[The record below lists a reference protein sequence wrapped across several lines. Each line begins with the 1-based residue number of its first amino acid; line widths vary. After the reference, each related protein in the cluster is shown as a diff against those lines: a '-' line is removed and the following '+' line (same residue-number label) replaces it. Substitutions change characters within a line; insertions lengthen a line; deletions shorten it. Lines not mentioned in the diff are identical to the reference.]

1 MCLHVPVNS
10 KYYLSTLKVT
20 GTCLKKM
27 TINLNDIEI
36 QLKKRLTYPYKW
48 GRKQND
54 QFDKLT
60 NFIYR
65 TFLFENVL
73 REINTRFK
81 KDKEHQNISNY
92 ALNRWYNF
100 WSAQAVEK
108 IFSSL
113 PNVKPALDSK
123 DRLVDFTID
132 GVTFDHKTS
141 VFPKNFPYPINEA
154 VKKTDELIKWL
165 YKHQS
170 QQQRKHLK
178 NRLFVVLYSPDGEHW
193 KLKAEIS
200 WLKERIEKYM
210 VGFNPNY
217 LMKFNF
223 EQGSTT
229 ITDVIWAVKG

>member
-1 MCLHVPVNS
+1 MNVN
-10 KYYLSTLKVT
+10 L
-20 GTCLKKM
+20 
-27 TINLNDIEI
+27 DQIETE
-36 QLKKRLTYPYKW
+36 LKKRLTYPYKW

-60 NFIYR
+60 NFIYN
-65 TFLFENVL
+65 TLLFDDV
-73 REINTRFK
+73 RIEINRRFK
-81 KDKEHQNISNY
+81 NDPNRKNISNY

-108 IFSSL
+108 IFCSL

-141 VFPKNFPYPINEA
+141 VFPKNFPNPIKEA

-165 YKHQS
+165 YKNQS

-210 VGFNPNY
+210 LGFNPDY
-217 LMKFNF
+217 LLKFNL
-223 EQGSTT
+223 ENDH
-229 ITDVIWAVKG
+229 ITLADVIWAIKG

>member
-1 MCLHVPVNS
+1 MNVN
-10 KYYLSTLKVT
+10 L
-20 GTCLKKM
+20 
-27 TINLNDIEI
+27 DQIETE
-36 QLKKRLTYPYKW
+36 LKKRFNYPYKW

-60 NFIYR
+60 NFIYS
-65 TFLFENVL
+65 TFLFDDVVK
-73 REINTRFK
+73 EINRRFK
-81 KDKEHQNISNY
+81 NDPNRKNISNY

-108 IFSSL
+108 IFCSL

-141 VFPKNFPYPINEA
+141 VFPKNFPYQIKEA

-165 YKHQS
+165 YKNQS
-170 QQQRKHLK
+170 QQQRKHLQ
-178 NRLFVVLYSPDGEHW
+178 NRLFVVLYSRDGEHW

-200 WLKERIEKYM
+200 WLKERIEKYLE
-210 VGFNPNY
+210 GFNPDY
-217 LMKFNF
+217 LLKFQLEKNHYTL
-223 EQGSTT
+223 S
-229 ITDVIWAVKG
+229 DVIWAVKA

>member
-1 MCLHVPVNS
+1 MNASL
-10 KYYLSTLKVT
+10 
-20 GTCLKKM
+20 
-27 TINLNDIEI
+27 IQIETE
-36 QLKKRLTYPYKW
+36 LKKRLSYPYKW

-54 QFDKLT
+54 YFDKLT
-60 NFIYR
+60 NFVYKISS
-65 TFLFENVL
+65 FEDVL
-73 REINTRFK
+73 KEIEVQFRN
-81 KDKEHQNISNY
+81 DKEHQNIANY

-108 IFSSL
+108 IFCSL
-113 PNVKPALDSK
+113 PNVKPALDEK

-141 VFPKNFPYPINEA
+141 IFPKNFPHTIDESI
-154 VKKTDELIKWL
+154 KRTDELIIWL

-178 NRLFVVLYSPDGEHW
+178 NRLFIVLYSSTGEHW

-210 VGFNPNY
+210 QGFNPHF
-217 LMKFNF
+217 LLKFNL
-223 EQGSTT
+223 EPDHPTLA
-229 ITDVIWAVKG
+229 DVIWVVR